1 MINFGEI
8 DPTLAS
14 LIDEIVGEASK
25 LDEESDG
32 ASWADVSFAIE
43 ELMSDPEVLET
54 LETLWW
60 LCVIHAEV
68 VSLPV

>member
-1 MINFGEI
+1 MINFGDI

-25 LDEESDG
+25 LDEDSDG

-54 LETLWW
+54 LETL
-60 LCVIHAEV
+60 
-68 VSLPV
+68 

>member
-1 MINFGEI
+1 MIHFGDI

-54 LETLWW
+54 LETL
-60 LCVIHAEV
+60 
-68 VSLPV
+68 